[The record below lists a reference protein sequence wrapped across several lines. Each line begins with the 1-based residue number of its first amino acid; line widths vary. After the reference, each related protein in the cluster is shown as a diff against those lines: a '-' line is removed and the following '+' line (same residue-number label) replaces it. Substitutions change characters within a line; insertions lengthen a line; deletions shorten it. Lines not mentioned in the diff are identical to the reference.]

1 MAKLITKE
9 QIAEQESYIM
19 KLKEENMRYAAQ
31 NGHAK
36 LALTE
41 TYGCQQNEN
50 DTERIRGMLR
60 QAGVVFSGLAPGR
73 CPRGD
78 DGGGEKAPPHND
90 CA

>member
-9 QIAEQESYIM
+9 QMAEQENYVM

-50 DTERIRGMLR
+50 DTERIRGCLLYTSFKR
-60 QAGVVFSGLAPGR
+60 
-73 CPRGD
+73 
-78 DGGGEKAPPHND
+78 
-90 CA
+90 

>member
-9 QIAEQESYIM
+9 QMAEQESYIM

-41 TYGCQQNEN
+41 TYGCQQNAKL
-50 DTERIRGMLR
+50 MLLYIILVR
-60 QAGVVFSGLAPGR
+60 CVKMRSKRFSADSVF
-73 CPRGD
+73 
-78 DGGGEKAPPHND
+78 
-90 CA
+90 

>member
-9 QIAEQESYIM
+9 QMAEQENYVM

-50 DTERIRGMLR
+50 DTERIRGLILRTTATKLMLLYIILVR
-60 QAGVVFSGLAPGR
+60 CVKMRSKRFSADSVF
-73 CPRGD
+73 
-78 DGGGEKAPPHND
+78 
-90 CA
+90 